1 MGYSILF
8 EKLSK
13 DEFFTTYY
21 EKAFLHLKRE
31 HPNVYDTIIN
41 QYDID
46 SLIQIYLAKSP
57 SLKGKIGTLDS
68 IPFDSIFNKF
78 FQFISTSGRANPFD
92 NKGSLVVD
100 RIQNYSPKF
109 SSFLSEL
116 KQELGTFLSA
126 NLYLTSPLLQTL
138 EAHYDL
144 HDVIVLQL
152 YGSKKWT
159 IAPSDQLPSQH
170 ESHDLKHLLEEQG
183 QSIELKQGDL
193 LYLPRGFAHKAIAGS
208 KGSCHIAIGVYVIK
222 YFHLLESML
231 EEAKKKVFFR
241 SSISHQ
247 AAHTMHDKDLD
258 LFETEFK
265 QLLKE
270 MDWKQQLEKQQSK
283 FKAQFQ
289 LENESIFSD
298 FIEQNQLTNRSL
310 LKRVQN
316 FNVLDG
322 DTKGFVILS
331 YLDKEIKFPFLLKNI
346 LLEILEKTTF
356 QAAELSND
364 LNKSQK
370 LALVKR
376 LIKLGVIEI
385 ID

>member
-1 MGYSILF
+1 MGYSTLF
-8 EKLSK
+8 EELSK
-13 DEFFTTYY
+13 DQFFTTYY
-21 EKAFLHLKRE
+21 EKTFLHLKRKN
-31 HPNVYDTIIN
+31 PDVYDSIIN
-41 QYDID
+41 QFDID

-57 SLKGKIGTLDS
+57 SLKGKIGAIDS

-78 FQFISTSGRANPFD
+78 FQFISTSGRANPFE

-126 NLYLTSPLLQTL
+126 NLYLTSPLSQTL

-170 ESHDLKHLLEEQG
+170 ESHDLNHLLEEQG
-183 QSIELKQGDL
+183 QSLDLKQGDL

-247 AAHTMHDKDLD
+247 KAHAKHEKDLD
-258 LFETEFK
+258 LFEAEFK
-265 QLLKE
+265 QLLNE

-289 LENESIFSD
+289 LENESVYSD
-298 FIEQNQLTNRSL
+298 FIKQNQLTDQSL
-310 LKRVQN
+310 LKRVKN

-322 DTKGFVILS
+322 DSKGFIKLT
-331 YLDKEIKFPFLLKNI
+331 YQNQEIKFPILLKKI
-346 LLEILEKTTF
+346 LLEILEKSTF
-356 QAAELSND
+356 RTID
-364 LNKSQK
+364 LNSDINNTQK
-370 LALVKR
+370 LAIVKR
-376 LIKLGVIEI
+376 LIKLGVIENI
-385 ID
+385 E